1 METTT
6 VEKTETQ
13 TRIKGNLVKV
23 LGIEVRVGTKRH
35 EKLIQLKNRLD
46 DLNTHETSTLIVRQ
60 F

>member
-1 METTT
+1 MQTTKSK
-6 VEKTETQ
+6 KTETQ

-60 F
+60 Y

>member
-1 METTT
+1 MQTTT
-6 VEKTETQ
+6 AETTETQ

-60 F
+60 Y

>member
-6 VEKTETQ
+6 AEKTETQ
-13 TRIKGNLVKV
+13 TRVKGNLVKV

-60 F
+60 Y